1 MQVKNIFRCKK
12 WGNARHGNPEVE
24 RRSPREQTRKDV
36 PEEKNPKQ
44 EEKGEERKG
53 ASHTSRHVGD
63 TFEHQPEVY
72 RDEET
77 KCAFLLSLLMGR
89 ALDWAS
95 TVWDVDPQIRSLFDY
110 FTESHETLAPGH
122 ILRYYED
129 FKEVFSKE
137 KAGHIPEHRAWD
149 CAIDLLPNTTP
160 LKAKFTLSHCQRQ
173 KPCLPHRSIHSIS
186 EHYQAMRLVEKLMAA
201 EVNYDVGNQELL
213 SIKATLEEWQHWLEG
228 ARHPF
233 LVLTDHHNL

>member
-1 MQVKNIFRCKK
+1 MCRRKK
-12 WGNARHGNPEVE
+12 IQNRKRKE
-24 RRSPREQTRKDV
+24 RREREPRIPRATLVSLAETQAQNIPQQQSKVTPMVSKWCYPQQAHKSPGCPYGSSDS
-36 PEEKNPKQ
+36 NHKQ
-44 EEKGEERKG
+44 
-53 ASHTSRHVGD
+53 
-63 TFEHQPEVY
+63 
-72 RDEET
+72 
-77 KCAFLLSLLMGR
+77 L
-89 ALDWAS
+89 
-95 TVWDVDPQIRSLFDY
+95 IRIDLP
-110 FTESHETLAPGH
+110 ESHETLAPGH